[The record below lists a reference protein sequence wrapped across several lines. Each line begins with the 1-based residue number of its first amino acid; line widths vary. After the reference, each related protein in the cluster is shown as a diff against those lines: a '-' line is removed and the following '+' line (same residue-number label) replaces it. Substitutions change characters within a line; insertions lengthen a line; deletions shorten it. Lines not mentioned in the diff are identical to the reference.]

1 MWHGQYFIKSEI
13 HRPITIESYTEEAD
27 LLDDTEKVD
36 VGVVDGKV
44 EEDGARAP
52 VDPEVLFEVGHDGD
66 SLGLGGGKVLDV
78 ASPAVRRDLS

>member
-1 MWHGQYFIKSEI
+1 MIFLFPFSRFSSLHGNPAYI
-13 HRPITIESYTEEAD
+13 EEAD

-52 VDPEVLFEVGHDGD
+52 VDPEVLLEVGHDGD
-66 SLGLGGGKVLDV
+66 SLGLGGGQVLDV